1 MIKHKKSQLILL
13 ILFFVSTITGCS
25 SIVNKT
31 VVNRKNINLPLDKK
45 YAISSFWNY
54 TETPMAGL
62 RASTIVEGVLAQ
74 KNITA
79 ISLIGG
85 GDEIAISTTKKSFL
99 TKKIKEAKTVGADYL
114 IIGNVQEWRYK
125 TGIDGEPVVS
135 YGIKIINLQDN
146 STVFNGVGAKSAW
159 GSKSIGV
166 VAQEIAKD
174 LIPTFV
180 K

>member
-1 MIKHKKSQLILL
+1 MIKHKKLQLILL

-25 SIVNKT
+25 SMVNK
-31 VVNRKNINLPLDKK
+31 KSINLPLDKK

-62 RASTIVEGVLAQ
+62 RAATIVEGVLAQ

-79 ISLIGG
+79 LSLIGG
-85 GDEIAISTTKKSFL
+85 GDEIGLSTTKKSFL
-99 TKKIKEAKTVGADYL
+99 IKKIKEAQAVGADYL
-114 IIGNVQEWRYK
+114 IVGNVQEWRYK

-135 YGIKIINLQDN
+135 YGIKVINLQDN
-146 STVFNGVGAKSAW
+146 ATVFNGVGAKSAW
-159 GSKSIGV
+159 GHKSIGV

-174 LIPTFV
+174 LIPQFV